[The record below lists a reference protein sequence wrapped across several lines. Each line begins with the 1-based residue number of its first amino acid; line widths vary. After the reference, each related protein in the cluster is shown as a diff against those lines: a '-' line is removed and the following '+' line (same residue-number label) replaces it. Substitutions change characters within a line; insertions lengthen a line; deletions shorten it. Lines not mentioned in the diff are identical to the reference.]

1 VTSSSANA
9 AALHASVAPGGTRT
23 LSTNNVIEAL
33 VLAAVLFNAV
43 LSVVNAH
50 VMPLTSA
57 YVIAAEVMILSA
69 CVALIAAGPRQDD
82 RPWLILILAILWI
95 GLTSSLMREQLAAKS
110 IRDVAI
116 IPIFVMLGLRYS
128 ASPVR
133 VFTAVQ
139 LAVFSVV
146 LIEAFDQYLFA
157 ALFSVKS
164 YYINTRD
171 FSVETFWN
179 EASELFL
186 SATRPSDRF
195 IPLFDLHRMSSV
207 FLEPVSLGNY
217 VCIAVIF
224 LTAYWT
230 ALTRRQK
237 LWFAFTTLFLLAA
250 CDGRLATV
258 TCLFIIGVGLV
269 VAALPPR
276 IYALYLPAAVL
287 GACLV
292 VLYLAPQASGDN
304 FTGRLAVMVG
314 LLSNLSLA
322 DILAVSPVGDVGRH
336 YDSGVSYLVVTQ
348 TIVGAALVWASITL
362 VPHVRSRR
370 QAMIVHG
377 TCLFVAFNL
386 LISYSVFSIK
396 TAAVLWF
403 LYGTALRTPDS
414 TPSPSLTPA

>member
-1 VTSSSANA
+1 VTPASTNA
-9 AALHASVAPGGTRT
+9 AALHVTAARGGART
-23 LSTNNVIEAL
+23 LSTNTMIEIL
-33 VLAAVLFNAV
+33 ILAAVLFNAV
-43 LSVVNAH
+43 LSLVNAH
-50 VMPLTSA
+50 AMPLTPA
-57 YVIAAEVMILSA
+57 YVIAAEVLILTA
-69 CVALIAAGPRQDD
+69 CVALIASGLRHDD
-82 RPWLILILAILWI
+82 RPWLILMLAVLWI

-157 ALFSVKS
+157 TLFAVKS

-171 FSVETFWN
+171 FSAETFWN

-217 VCIAVIF
+217 VCIVVIF

-258 TCLFIIGVGLV
+258 TCLFIIGVGLI
-269 VAALPPR
+269 VAVLPPR
-276 IYALYLPAAVL
+276 IFVLYLPAAVL

-322 DILAVSPVGDVGRH
+322 DLVAVSPLSSLGRH
-336 YDSGVSYLVVTQ
+336 YDSGVTYLVVTQ
-348 TIVGAALVWASITL
+348 TLVGAALVWASITL
-362 VPHVRSRR
+362 VPHIRARR
-370 QAMIVHG
+370 QAVIVHG

-386 LISYSVFSIK
+386 LVSYSVFSIK

-403 LYGTALRTPDS
+403 LYGTALRHPTSGPTPCDA
-414 TPSPSLTPA
+414 TT